1 MRTSPIALAVLAL
14 FVIAAAL
21 AAALAGK
28 SSLTPSPPPAP
39 TPDRQQQEHG
49 GAASKEAGRDPAVDI
64 ARRYALA
71 ARNWT
76 STSYRASWEVQIR
89 LAGGRYRREL
99 VATRPDAAHLAA
111 LKRDQAASRASVVR
125 AQRDPALRPP
135 VARVFVVL
143 DETTVAGSQTIR
155 GHTLNEVRLRSRRG
169 RWRVT
174 GWTVIPGGQAQVS
187 SGPLGG
193 RRRPGGYVGA

>member
-1 MRTSPIALAVLAL
+1 MRTSPAALAVLAL

-21 AAALAGK
+21 TAALAGK
-28 SSLTPSPPPAP
+28 GSLTPSEPPAP

-49 GAASKEAGRDPAVDI
+49 GAASEEASRDPAVDI

-71 ARNWT
+71 ARSWT

-99 VATRPDAAHLAA
+99 VSTRADAAQLAA
-111 LKRDQAASRASVVR
+111 LERERAASRARVVH
-125 AQRDPALRPP
+125 AQRDPAVRPP
-135 VARVFVVL
+135 AAQVFVVL
-143 DETTVAGSQTIR
+143 DETTVAGGQTIR
-155 GHTLNEVRLRSRRG
+155 GHTLNEVRLSSRRG

-174 GWTVIPGGQAQVS
+174 GWTVIPGGQAQ
-187 SGPLGG
+187 
-193 RRRPGGYVGA
+193 

>member
-1 MRTSPIALAVLAL
+1 MRTSPIALAALAL
-14 FVIAAAL
+14 FVVAAAL
-21 AAALAGK
+21 AAAMAGK

-39 TPDRQQQEHG
+39 TPDRQQQEPG
-49 GAASKEAGRDPAVDI
+49 AAASKEASRDPAVDI
-64 ARRYALA
+64 ARGYALA

-76 STSYRASWEVQIR
+76 PTSYRASWEVQIR

-174 GWTVIPGGQAQVS
+174 GWTVIPGGQAQ
-187 SGPLGG
+187 
-193 RRRPGGYVGA
+193 

>member
-21 AAALAGK
+21 TAAIAGK

-39 TPDRQQQEHG
+39 TPDRQQQEPG

-71 ARNWT
+71 ARSWT

-99 VATRPDAAHLAA
+99 VATRPDAAHFAA

-155 GHTLNEVRLRSRRG
+155 GHTLNEVRLTSRRG
-169 RWRVT
+169 RWRIT
-174 GWTVIPGGQAQVS
+174 GWTVIPGGQAQ
-187 SGPLGG
+187 
-193 RRRPGGYVGA
+193 

>member
-1 MRTSPIALAVLAL
+1 MRTSPVAPAVLTL

-28 SSLTPSPPPAP
+28 SSLTPSEPPAP
-39 TPDRQQQEHG
+39 TPDHQQQERDG
-49 GAASKEAGRDPAVDI
+49 TASKEARRAPAVDI

-99 VATRPDAAHLAA
+99 LSTRPDAAQLAA
-111 LKRDQAASRASVVR
+111 LDREPTASRAHVER
-125 AQRDPALRPP
+125 AQRDPAVHPP
-135 VARVFVVL
+135 AARVFVVL
-143 DETTVAGSQTIR
+143 DETTVAGGQTIR
-155 GHTLNEVRLRSRRG
+155 GHTLNEVRLSSRRG

-174 GWTVIPGGQAQVS
+174 GWTVIPGGQAQ
-187 SGPLGG
+187 
-193 RRRPGGYVGA
+193 

>member
-21 AAALAGK
+21 AAALAGT

-49 GAASKEAGRDPAVDI
+49 GAASKEASRGPAVDI

-99 VATRPDAAHLAA
+99 VSTRPDAAHLAA
-111 LKRDQAASRASVVR
+111 LGRERAASRARVIH
-125 AQRDPALRPP
+125 AQRDPAVRPP
-135 VARVFVVL
+135 AAEVFVVL
-143 DETTVAGSQTIR
+143 DETTVAGGQTIR
-155 GHTLNEVRLRSRRG
+155 GHTLNEVRLSSRRE

-174 GWTVIPGGQAQVS
+174 GWTVIPGGQAQ
-187 SGPLGG
+187 
-193 RRRPGGYVGA
+193 

>member
-1 MRTSPIALAVLAL
+1 MRTNPIALAVLAL

-21 AAALAGK
+21 AAALAGT
-28 SSLTPSPPPAP
+28 SSLTPSEPPASP
-39 TPDRQQQEHG
+39 PDRQRQERHET
-49 GAASKEAGRDPAVDI
+49 ASKEARGDPAVDI
-64 ARRYALA
+64 ARRYAVA

-155 GHTLNEVRLRSRRG
+155 GHTLNEVRLTSRRG

-174 GWTVIPGGQAQVS
+174 GWTVIPGGQAQ
-187 SGPLGG
+187 
-193 RRRPGGYVGA
+193 

>member
-39 TPDRQQQEHG
+39 TPDRQQQEPG
-49 GAASKEAGRDPAVDI
+49 GAASTEASRDSAVDT
-64 ARRYALA
+64 ARGYALA

-99 VATRPDAAHLAA
+99 VATRPDAAHFAA

-155 GHTLNEVRLRSRRG
+155 GHTLNEVRLTSRRG

-174 GWTVIPGGQAQVS
+174 GWTVIPGGQAQ
-187 SGPLGG
+187 
-193 RRRPGGYVGA
+193 

>member
-1 MRTSPIALAVLAL
+1 MRTNPTALAVLAL
-14 FVIAAAL
+14 FAIAAAL
-21 AAALAGK
+21 TAAALAGK
-28 SSLTPSPPPAP
+28 SSPTPSEPPAP
-39 TPDRQQQEHG
+39 TPDRQQQERDVT
-49 GAASKEAGRDPAVDI
+49 ASKESSRDPAVDI

-76 STSYRASWEVQIR
+76 STTYRASWEVQIR

-155 GHTLNEVRLRSRRG
+155 GHTLNEVRLSSRRG

-174 GWTVIPGGQAQVS
+174 GWTVIPGGQAQ
-187 SGPLGG
+187 
-193 RRRPGGYVGA
+193 